1 MRALHENRP
10 PAQIYLRTVCL
21 ITQRAA
27 PGTFFPHHNLG
38 TVQGQNCEVIDSVE
52 RWRIRLWESHR
63 VSHMA
68 EMFLEKFKAL
78 VPQYLDDQWTQR
90 EGLSRAEL
98 TEQLEDSELPSSTRL
113 PLVLEELYLA
123 LGRCEEILEA
133 YHFIFDPDEL
143 VTEEGYLLFLEDE
156 DERWV
161 WGVEVT
167 DLKVPDPL
175 IHRRNNDRHVWS
187 AEGAT
192 VSEFLFDLLEFS
204 FEED

>member
-1 MRALHENRP
+1 
-10 PAQIYLRTVCL
+10 
-21 ITQRAA
+21 
-27 PGTFFPHHNLG
+27 
-38 TVQGQNCEVIDSVE
+38 
-52 RWRIRLWESHR
+52 
-63 VSHMA
+63 MA

-78 VPQYLDDQWTQR
+78 VPKYLDDQWTDR
-90 EGLSRAEL
+90 EGLTSEEL
-98 TEQLEDSELPSSTRL
+98 RDLLADSELPGSTQL

-156 DERWV
+156 EEHWA
-161 WGVEVT
+161 WGVELA
-167 DLKVPDPL
+167 DLMVPDPL
-175 IHRRNNDRHVWS
+175 VHRRNNDKHQWS
-187 AEGAT
+187 PEGAT